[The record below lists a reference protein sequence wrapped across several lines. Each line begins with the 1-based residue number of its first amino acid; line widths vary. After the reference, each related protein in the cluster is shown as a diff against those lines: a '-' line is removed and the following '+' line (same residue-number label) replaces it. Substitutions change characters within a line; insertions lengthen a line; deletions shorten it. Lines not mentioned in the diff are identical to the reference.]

1 VKGDTTFRLS
11 SYFKNVSLE
20 RSKLVP
26 VENQEKIAMKSW
38 LKVSCFCVQ
47 IFSTEIALATGEVL
61 EGKPKGILV

>member
-1 VKGDTTFRLS
+1 
-11 SYFKNVSLE
+11 
-20 RSKLVP
+20 VP